1 MSSSMEN
8 LTAQEIAD
16 LASLQLLSLEV
27 HKTPLTPFDVAIKS
41 YVDSKYNDAVAAASA
56 GITALID
63 GAPAQLD
70 TLKEISTSL
79 NNNADLAGVLVS
91 SISSVSS
98 SVTAEAVARAEAVQ
112 SLSNAV
118 DVEKALRD
126 SYRSSDSTEYKGL
139 VTSEAGYRAQDV
151 NALRSE
157 IAIESVARVLAEGVI
172 SSSVDT
178 ERDER
183 VVAIGELSQNK
194 MDVSPNFTSGG
205 SESYPKAS
213 SYLYIGDLWRIAANT
228 SGAAKR
234 LEFQYSASGLDEDF
248 KTAVPFIRA

>member
-1 MSSSMEN
+1 MEN
-8 LTAQEIAD
+8 MTSQEIAD
-16 LASLQLLSLEV
+16 LASMQLNSLEV

-41 YVDSKYNDAVAAASA
+41 YVDSKYTEAVAAASA

-118 DVEKALRD
+118 DAEKTLRND
-126 SYRSSDSTEYKGL
+126 YRLADSTEYKGL
-139 VTSEAGYRAQDV
+139 VNAESGYRAQDV
-151 NALRSE
+151 NILRGE
-157 IAIESVARVLAEGVI
+157 IASESVLRVSAESLLSADI
-172 SSSVDT
+172 TT
-178 ERDER
+178 ERNER
-183 VVAIGELSQNK
+183 NTDVQSLAQSK

-234 LEFQYSASGLDEDF
+234 LEFQYSATGLDEDF